1 MLGIARALYA
11 SVSNK
16 TRFLTIVLGAAALAG
31 LTYGVTRRGFQRR
44 FVQPLASHVPASRE
58 LSLPETTALPLSA
71 PDWETL
77 SVHGARGSNPDALDI
92 AMNLDGIFEGQ
103 SEDGSALTVRP
114 IDHLPAPLGG
124 DDEEAPNADDLGLA
138 WLTKATQ
145 GEHIIGESDLKPE
158 IENLG
163 FAEETASDQADSEQD
178 DEQVE
183 HEDFRR
189 TRA

>member
-1 MLGIARALYA
+1 M
-11 SVSNK
+11 SNK

-31 LTYGVTRRGFQRR
+31 LTYGVTRRGLQRR
-44 FVQPLASHVPASRE
+44 FVQPLASHTPVSSE
-58 LSLPETTALPLSA
+58 LSA
-71 PDWETL
+71 PPAAAAPSLTASDWETL
-77 SVHGARGSNPDALDI
+77 SVHGTRGSNPDPLDI

-103 SEDGSALTVRP
+103 SESGSALTVRS

-124 DDEEAPNADDLGLA
+124 DDEEAPSADDLGLA

-145 GEHIIGESDLKPE
+145 AEHLVGESDLKLE

-163 FAEETASDQADSEQD
+163 FAEETESDEADTAQAELD
-178 DEQVE
+178 DEQDE